1 MLAYLEG
8 RVLERTEN
16 SCVLVTSGGVGYEIF
31 LPEHALAQLPAQG
44 GTASFYTSFIVRE
57 DAQEL
62 FGFPSWDERQTF
74 NLLTGINRVGART
87 ALAILSRF
95 RPDDLRRI
103 VLEDD
108 VQALTR
114 VSGIGKKTAE
124 HVFLELKYKLK
135 VEDCPA
141 LAAPNAASPPCVYGI
156 LISAAMLCCAIS
168 FCSLRWL
175 LRSAARN
182 APCIWETMAC
192 LETPVSSANRPAYT
206 SLAVGLTPY
215 PVRMSIASRM

>member
-16 SCVLVTSGGVGYEIF
+16 SCVLVTAGGIGYEIF

-44 GTASFYTSFIVRE
+44 GTASFYASFIVRE

-74 NLLTGINRVGART
+74 NLLTCINRVGART

-103 VLEDD
+103 VAEDD
-108 VQALTR
+108 AAALTQ
-114 VSGIGKKTAE
+114 VSGIGKKTAQQI
-124 HVFLELKYKLK
+124 FLELKYKLK
-135 VEDCPA
+135 GEASVSLAAAVAGRPSVYRDALTGLANLGYDEETAGQVLRKVLENEPELDVGEALRAALKA
-141 LAAPNAASPPCVYGI
+141 LARGKK
-156 LISAAMLCCAIS
+156 
-168 FCSLRWL
+168 
-175 LRSAARN
+175 
-182 APCIWETMAC
+182 
-192 LETPVSSANRPAYT
+192 
-206 SLAVGLTPY
+206 
-215 PVRMSIASRM
+215 

>member
-16 SCVLVTSGGVGYEIF
+16 SCVLVTAGGIGYEIF

-44 GTASFYTSFIVRE
+44 GTASFYASFIVRE

-103 VLEDD
+103 VAEDD
-108 VQALTR
+108 AAALTQ
-114 VSGIGKKTAE
+114 VSGIGKKTAQQI
-124 HVFLELKYKLK
+124 FLELKYKLK
-135 VEDCPA
+135 GEASVSLAAAVAGRPSVYRDALTGLANLGYDEDTAGQVLRKVLENDPELDVGEALRAALKA
-141 LAAPNAASPPCVYGI
+141 LAG
-156 LISAAMLCCAIS
+156 
-168 FCSLRWL
+168 
-175 LRSAARN
+175 
-182 APCIWETMAC
+182 
-192 LETPVSSANRPAYT
+192 
-206 SLAVGLTPY
+206 GKK
-215 PVRMSIASRM
+215 

>member
-16 SCVLVTSGGVGYEIF
+16 SCVLVTAGGIGYEIF

-44 GTASFYTSFIVRE
+44 GTASFYASFIVRE

-103 VLEDD
+103 VAEDD
-108 VQALTR
+108 AAALTQ
-114 VSGIGKKTAE
+114 VPGIGKKTAQQI
-124 HVFLELKYKLK
+124 FLELKYKLK
-135 VEDCPA
+135 GEASVSLAAAVAGRPSVYRDALTGLANLGYDEETAGQVLRKILENEPELDVGEALRAALKA
-141 LAAPNAASPPCVYGI
+141 LARGKK
-156 LISAAMLCCAIS
+156 
-168 FCSLRWL
+168 
-175 LRSAARN
+175 
-182 APCIWETMAC
+182 
-192 LETPVSSANRPAYT
+192 
-206 SLAVGLTPY
+206 
-215 PVRMSIASRM
+215 